1 MDRTRNLLYI
11 SIGAALIS
19 VSAWLTVPGP
29 IPFTMQSFAVLTVA
43 ALLGAKNSVLCAA
56 VYLLLGAVGVPV
68 FSGLRGGASVLI
80 GPTGGYLVGFLFT
93 SAVTGYLSER
103 KCPLALAMAAG
114 QLTLYVIGTLW
125 FAVLYGESPGAVLST
140 CVLPFLLPDAVK
152 ALLAVQ
158 VVRRVKKSGILH

>member
-19 VSAWLTVPGP
+19 VGTWLTVPGP

-43 ALLGAKNSVLCAA
+43 ALLGAKGSVLCAS

-68 FSGLRGGASVLI
+68 FSGFRGGVAVLI

-103 KCPLALAMAAG
+103 ECPLALAMAAG
-114 QLTLYVIGTLW
+114 QITLYVIGTLW
-125 FAVLYGESPGAVLST
+125 FAVLCGGSPGAVLST

-152 ALLAVQ
+152 ALLAVR